1 MLYKIGEISNLL
13 GISSES
19 IRYYER
25 KAGVRSKNVDDE
37 SGYRYYTAL
46 DLYALMRIR
55 MYRNCGFSVQEAA
68 EMLNEYSFEELADKV
83 AGKEEDIR
91 AAIEWNERLLAATA
105 KMAETYRRVEGMT
118 GKCRVENSPAMYRFP
133 FVTRGEL
140 TGDKAALRQVKKWMD
155 KMPVVAVT
163 PFFAREDILL
173 GSENFGI
180 GMCVMEEDADYV
192 GVREAGVEL
201 EYRPSVPS
209 VYTVI
214 EADRGRQLHC
224 SMLSH
229 VLEYME
235 QNGMRLSGDA
245 IGKTVTTIHH
255 STTHRRAHEV
265 WLPYEKV

>member
-1 MLYKIGEISNLL
+1 M
-13 GISSES
+13 
-19 IRYYER
+19 
-25 KAGVRSKNVDDE
+25 DDE

-68 EMLNEYSFEELADKV
+68 EMLNEYSFEEL
-83 AGKEEDIR
+83 GGTRWR
-91 AAIEWNERLLAATA
+91 ARRRISAPPSSGTSRLLAVTA
-105 KMAETYRRVEGMT
+105 KMAETYRRVKGMT
-118 GKCRVENSPAMYRFP
+118 GKCRVEDSPAMYRFP
-133 FVTRGEL
+133 FVIRGEL

-214 EADRGRQLHC
+214 EADPGQAAPLLH
-224 SMLSH
+224 
-229 VLEYME
+229 
-235 QNGMRLSGDA
+235 A
-245 IGKTVTTIHH
+245 
-255 STTHRRAHEV
+255 
-265 WLPYEKV
+265 LPYAGVHGAERHAAKRRRDWEDGDHHPPQHYPQEGYRGLAPL